1 VADTLRQRP
10 SFLDG
15 KTKAMLEDRQ
25 LSQMFL
31 RKGLLDQETLEK
43 ASEICKSTGRT
54 LYDVLLGE
62 GLVSEERAI
71 VAVSKQLNLPCV
83 SLKEFEANQKIL
95 ELIPRDLA
103 IEFRLM
109 ALGLTEEDGERK
121 LYVAMANPLDIDAIE
136 KVSKAS
142 GFPVFQLLAGP
153 SDIKHALARS
163 YPSAGAPHTPTAKTS
178 DLGGDDELGD
188 MLDGLFDKGVS
199 KFMPAEEPKAPP
211 KTRPVPPAAKSKEG
225 GLGEFTLDFGDLELS
240 LGNEKVRSDDV
251 HSKMTLPAGTELP
264 SDLAKAD
271 FARTPTTVRKSPSS
285 EPMTSLATES
295 DNVASNLGLGD
306 DWSDLGDF
314 DLDDDGVKNSPSTS
328 RMQTPTARTET
339 STIRYVA
346 DLSLQ
351 GRPKKDHFPFN
362 VSSNHLVRATVMAL
376 IQKGV
381 ISEAEIKDMLNTLRR
396 QR

>member
-1 VADTLRQRP
+1 
-10 SFLDG
+10 
-15 KTKAMLEDRQ
+15 MLEDRQ

-43 ASEICKSTGRT
+43 ASGICKSTGRT

-62 GLVSEERAI
+62 GLVNEERAI

-136 KVSKAS
+136 KVSQAS
-142 GFPVFQLLAGP
+142 GFPVSQLLAGP
-153 SDIKHALARS
+153 SDIKHAIARS
-163 YPSAGAPHTPTAKTS
+163 YPSADAPQAASPKTS
-178 DLGGDDELGD
+178 DLSGEDELGD

-199 KFMPAEEPKAPP
+199 KFMPAEEPKATP
-211 KTRPVPPAAKSKEG
+211 KTRPVPPAAKSKDA

-240 LGNEKVRSDDV
+240 LGNEKAKGDDV

-264 SDLAKAD
+264 STAD

-285 EPMTSLATES
+285 EPMTSLSADSE
-295 DNVASNLGLGD
+295 NGASNLGLGD

-314 DLDDDGVKNSPSTS
+314 DMGGDNSKNSPSTS
-328 RMQTPTARTET
+328 RIPVANARTEN

-351 GRPKKDHFPFN
+351 GGPKKEHFPFN
-362 VSSNHLVRATVMAL
+362 VSSNSLIRATVMAL
-376 IQKGV
+376 IQKGLV
-381 ISEAEIKDMLNTLRR
+381 TEAEIKEVLKTLRR